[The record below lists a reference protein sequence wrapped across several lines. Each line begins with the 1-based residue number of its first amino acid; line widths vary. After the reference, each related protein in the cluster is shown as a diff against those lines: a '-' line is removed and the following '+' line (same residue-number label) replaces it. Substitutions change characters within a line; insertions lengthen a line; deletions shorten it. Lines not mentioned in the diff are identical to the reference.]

1 MAHDPELAERLHEVL
16 AAQPDLT
23 HKKMFGGHGFLLGG
37 HLAVSASG
45 VGGLLLRVDPAQAE
59 SLLNE
64 PLVTRFEMRGRQ
76 MKGWLHLDPGAVS
89 TDEELRRWV
98 QLGVDYVRTL
108 D

>member
-45 VGGLLLRVDPAQAE
+45 LGGLLLRVDPAQAE

-64 PLVTRFEMRGRQ
+64 PLVRRFEMRGRP
-76 MKGWLHLDPGAVS
+76 MKGWLRIDPAAVR
-89 TDEELRRWV
+89 TDAELRRWV